1 MKLDDDAKQAVNNL
15 GDSINSAVC
24 QSVRVAETIEH
35 LRKIGYE
42 PHLTLRLEIA
52 LERTGAED
60 NLFNYAAEPAEKFPE
75 NVELELTE
83 EDVRT
88 LQRMKIR
95 F

>member
-1 MKLDDDAKQAVNNL
+1 MKLDDEAKQAVQNL
-15 GDSINSAVC
+15 GDSINSTVC
-24 QSVRVAETIEH
+24 QSVQVAETIEH

-52 LERTGAED
+52 LERTGAEA
-60 NLFNYAAEPAEKFPE
+60 NLFNYVAEPAENFPE